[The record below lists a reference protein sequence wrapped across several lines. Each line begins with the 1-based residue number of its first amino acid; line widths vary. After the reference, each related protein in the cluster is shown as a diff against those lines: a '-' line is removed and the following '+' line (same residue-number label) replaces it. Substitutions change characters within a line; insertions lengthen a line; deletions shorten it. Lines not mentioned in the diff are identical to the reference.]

1 MQPIRR
7 NIYGFPLIIAG
18 GKDMNIPWSKRTVN
32 DGIQK
37 LMAENT
43 ELRSMCLWSIRRLH
57 PMYKELAY
65 VDYEKITGEK
75 PKRD

>member
-1 MQPIRR
+1 
-7 NIYGFPLIIAG
+7 
-18 GKDMNIPWSKRTVN
+18 MNIPWSKE
-32 DGIQK
+32 QLMMAYKK

-65 VDYEKITGEK
+65 VDYEKITREK